1 MDEEIQQHI
10 DKLAEA
16 IKERLVATL
25 NLKID
30 LIARSPLDK
39 LDYNITNDLISLGV
53 SARTLTLMEAM
64 VFRDRLD
71 AAYVLSE
78 DEVEGLVGST
88 GDAQKCGPGGV
99 VVSIFSKNKR
109 VQV

>member
-10 DKLAEA
+10 DKLADA

-78 DEVEGLVGST
+78 DEIAGPVSSTWDTQEGVA
-88 GDAQKCGPGGV
+88 GDV
-99 VVSIFSKNKR
+99 VVSIFSKGKR
-109 VQV
+109 AQV